1 MSITTLSTE
10 ILQKIYDLS
19 ELQDLLAVSRTCKR
33 TYRVFIGRKMH
44 LLTRGLHN
52 SYSPLPSLLKLT
64 LANEPDKSRRPIG
77 TEIRIDALLSRV
89 TSVPPIKNLK
99 LTLEQM
105 KKMVYYGRIADRWT
119 ELYPRLRWRVGSDSR
134 RLLHGHEKERLR
146 RAIYHHWTY
155 TSLFHSRT
163 YTSYSPYPPS
173 PASHDDPRHRL
184 LRTYSTTEHIQLSE
198 LLVHLEQLVELDLYP
213 SNSVIRSQDPY
224 SESLPTKAIE
234 KIAWGEGSA
243 YRRLVRDIMKLSPA
257 DLLHL
262 VENTSTKIE
271 RLDFLYKMEACF
283 GDVPATMNYALST
296 VSTERFN
303 VAWGMSV
310 KEIGVVGHWVHFPS
324 LRSRIGIPRGLHR
337 GAVEI
342 HGVEEDLA
350 DEGLRFG
357 ICDVVLREGE
367 RFDRDELGRWG
378 LGIDFDGVETGE
390 WEGWRR
396 LAGLKGGVAGE
407 ADGDGEHDE

>member
-1 MSITTLSTE
+1 MSITILSTE
-10 ILQKIYDLS
+10 ILQKIYDNA
-19 ELQDLLAVSRTCKR
+19 ELQDLLALARTCRR
-33 TYRVFIGRKMH
+33 TYRVFLGRKMH

-64 LANEPDKSRRPIG
+64 LSNETDKSRKPIG
-77 TEIRIDALLSRV
+77 TEIRINTLLTRIV
-89 TSVPPIKNLK
+89 SVGPAPK

-119 ELYPRLRWRVGSDSR
+119 ELYPRLRWRIGSDNR
-134 RLLHGHEKERLR
+134 RLLHVHEKERLR

-155 TSLFHSRT
+155 TTLFHSRT

-184 LRTYSTTEHIQLSE
+184 LRTYSTTEQIQLSE

-224 SESLPTKAIE
+224 SSSLPTRALE

-257 DLLHL
+257 DILHL
-262 VENTSTKIE
+262 VENTSTKTE

-296 VSTERFN
+296 VSVERAG
-303 VAWGMSV
+303 VGWGL
-310 KEIGVVGHWVHFPS
+310 KGEELKTVGPWIMLPS
-324 LRSRIGIPRGLHR
+324 LRGRVGT
-337 GAVEI
+337 
-342 HGVEEDLA
+342 GVGMGGEEEEEEDLA
-350 DEGLRFG
+350 DADLRFG
-357 ICDVVLREGE
+357 VCDAIMGVGTGMAIE
-367 RFDRDELGRWG
+367 RIDS
-378 LGIDFDGVETGE
+378 GIDRDGVETGE
-390 WEGWRR
+390 WEGFCRM
-396 LAGLKGGVAGE
+396 LGISAGEDVAGE
-407 ADGDGEHDE
+407 EDD